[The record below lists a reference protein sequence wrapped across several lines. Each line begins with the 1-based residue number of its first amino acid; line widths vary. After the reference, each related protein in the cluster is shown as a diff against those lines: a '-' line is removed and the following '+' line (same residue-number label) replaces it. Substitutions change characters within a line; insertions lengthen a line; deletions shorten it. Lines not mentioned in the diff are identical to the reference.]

1 MKTCRHLRGITLVE
15 ALVVMAIA
23 TITVSAAAP
32 SFAGFI
38 ERQRLGGVSA
48 QLVTDLQ
55 FARTEAVLRNQ
66 PVRWSLYP
74 LPSGGT
80 CYLLHTGNPTQ
91 CHCLSTGPATCT
103 GDAMPL
109 KTVQWTAADLIRLDA
124 NVRSIAFDPLHGTSS
139 PTGSLRV
146 TDSSG
151 HTIQHVVNIMGRVRS
166 CGLRGPM
173 AGHPAC

>member
-1 MKTCRHLRGITLVE
+1 MKACRHLRGITLVE

-23 TITVSAAAP
+23 TLTVSAAAP

-74 LPSGGT
+74 LPGGGS
-80 CYLLHTGNPTQ
+80 CYLLHTGSHAQ
-91 CHCLSTGPATCT
+91 CNCPLAGPATCS
-103 GDAMPL
+103 GDATPL
-109 KTVQWTAADLIRLDA
+109 KTVPWTTADLLRLDA
-124 NVRSIAFDPLHGTSS
+124 NVRSIAFDPLHGTAS

-146 TDSSG
+146 TDASG

-173 AGHPAC
+173 AGYAAC